1 MVIELVGFEKL
12 SLDGF
17 VMENYCWLLFVG
29 SEKRVSL
36 FPFFLFIYRCICALY
51 VGFSAAECVDYIIS
65 SVGFTN
71 INCFSFIFS

>member
-1 MVIELVGFEKL
+1 MVIKLVGFEKL

-29 SEKRVSL
+29 TEKGFHYS
-36 FPFFLFIYRCICALY
+36 FFLFIYRCICALY

>member
-36 FPFFLFIYRCICALY
+36 FPFFCSYIDVY
-51 VGFSAAECVDYIIS
+51 VHSMLAFLRQ
-65 SVGFTN
+65 SV
-71 INCFSFIFS
+71 